1 MKFSKIIKLKW
12 KITLHTNMEYF
23 LFLTAIHG
31 LGILLV
37 FKLGGLSS
45 VIGYLLGCLVFYT
58 LKFMGS

>member
-1 MKFSKIIKLKW
+1 
-12 KITLHTNMEYF
+12 MEYF